1 MKRNSMSFP
10 MQQQVRQ
17 LQELQL
23 QQPAMRMLVMSFRL
37 QLELQLV
44 QLQQQQVERMTILQC
59 LNCRWQRRGL
69 QLL

>member
-1 MKRNSMSFP
+1 MSFP

-23 QQPAMRMLVMSFRL
+23 QQPVMRMLVMSFRL